1 MVNNGGDRLAA
12 WNRPVWSLS
21 PPSMNVDDFDFEL
34 PEELIALRPARPR
47 DSSRLLVVRGP
58 DGVLEDRS
66 VRDLPILL
74 RAGDVM
80 VANNSLVL
88 RAALSGTRPARLEGG
103 EAVRFEAN
111 LHRQADTD
119 AWDAFVR
126 PGKRLKPGD
135 TVEFGRSLSAVIEAK
150 HEDGS
155 VRLRFSLGGAAL
167 EQAIETA
174 GAPPL
179 PPYIVARRGVD
190 AEDVQDYQTIFARST
205 GSVAAPTAGL
215 HFTPELMAAVEQAG
229 VSWEQVT
236 LHVSAGTFLPMKT
249 ERISEHRMHSERA
262 IIDAPAVQRI
272 NQVRETGGRCIPV
285 GTTALR
291 TLEAA
296 SAGGRLQPFD
306 GDTDIFI
313 SPGYRF
319 RVADGL
325 LTNFHL
331 PKSTL
336 FVLVSAMMGLDVM
349 KRAYAHAVAQ
359 RYRFYSYGDACLL
372 LPNG

>member
-1 MVNNGGDRLAA
+1 
-12 WNRPVWSLS
+12 
-21 PPSMNVDDFDFEL
+21 MNVDDFDFEL
-34 PEELIALRPARPR
+34 PADLIALRPARPR
-47 DSSRLLVVRGP
+47 DSARLLVVRGP
-58 DGVLEDRS
+58 EGLIEDRS
-66 VRDLPILL
+66 IRDLPGLL
-74 RAGDVM
+74 KAGDTL

-88 RAALSGTRPARLEGG
+88 RAALSGSRPARAEGG
-103 EAVRFEAN
+103 EAVKFEAN
-111 LHRQADTD
+111 LHRQVAPD

-135 TVEFGRSLSAVIEAK
+135 RVDLGAGLTAVIEAK

-155 VRLRFSLGGAAL
+155 VRFRFPVAGAAL
-167 EQAIETA
+167 NAAIEAA

-179 PPYIVARRGVD
+179 PPYIVAKRGVD
-190 AEDVQDYQTIFARST
+190 EQDTADYQTVFASEA

-215 HFTPELMAAVEQAG
+215 HFTPALMEAITQAG
-229 VSWEQVT
+229 VAWEQVT

-249 ERISEHRMHSERA
+249 ERIEDHRMHSERA
-262 IIDAPAVQRI
+262 ILDDDTAMRI
-272 NQVRETGGRCIPV
+272 RAARAAEGRCIPV

-291 TLEAA
+291 TLESAA
-296 SAGGRLQPFD
+296 RGGALEAFD

-319 RVADGL
+319 AAADGL
-325 LTNFHL
+325 ITNFHL

-349 KRAYAHAVAQ
+349 KRAYAHAVAE